1 MRRRASS
8 PHLTQSLDPTRHSV
22 IGPNPTH
29 DIAKKHSTQPNPWM
43 DPIQPNLWMDPNKP
57 NPTQPDPFGRTQPN
71 PIQPDPW
78 MDTTQHDPWIDP
90 TKPNPTRSMDGHNP
104 TRPMDEPNPCQSLCV
119 HMSVSLHI
127 AKTTCPNVHPTF
139 VHAVCGRV
147 SCIFWRRCD
156 ICSISGLWTTSCLH
170 VTVRRS

>member
-78 MDTTQHDPWIDP
+78 MDTTQHDPWM
-90 TKPNPTRSMDGHNP
+90 NPTHVNLSVFTCLSACISRKRHVLMFIQLSC
-104 TRPMDEPNPCQSLCV
+104 TLSV
-119 HMSVSLHI
+119 AVSL
-127 AKTTCPNVHPTF
+127 VHFLAALRHLQYFRF
-139 VHAVCGRV
+139 VNDVMFARD
-147 SCIFWRRCD
+147 SA
-156 ICSISGLWTTSCLH
+156 
-170 VTVRRS
+170 